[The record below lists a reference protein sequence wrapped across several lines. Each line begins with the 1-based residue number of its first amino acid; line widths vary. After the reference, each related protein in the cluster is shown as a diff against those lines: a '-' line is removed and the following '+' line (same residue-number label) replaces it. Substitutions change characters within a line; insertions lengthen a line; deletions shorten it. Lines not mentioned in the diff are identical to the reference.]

1 MKLTIYESPIYESP
15 IYEMS
20 VNEMFF
26 YVLSYLLNIFFFMKC
41 PNVNY
46 TIQWDERFLIYL
58 VANSSSPIII
68 FRIFRLLDGI
78 FYSFRLIFGL
88 DSRNLISH
96 IVWIFNLNLKGSV
109 REK

>member
-1 MKLTIYESPIYESP
+1 MKLTIYESP

-58 VANSSSPIII
+58 VANSFSPNII
-68 FRIFRLLDGI
+68 FRIFGRYFLLIQAYFWFRFKKFNFPHRLD
-78 FYSFRLIFGL
+78 F
-88 DSRNLISH
+88 
-96 IVWIFNLNLKGSV
+96 
-109 REK
+109 

>member
-1 MKLTIYESPIYESP
+1 MKLTIYESPIYE
-15 IYEMS
+15 MS
-20 VNEMFF
+20 VNKMFF
-26 YVLSYLLNIFFFMKC
+26 LCTVLSIKYIFFMKC

-46 TIQWDERFLIYL
+46 TIQWDERFLNYL
-58 VANSSSPIII
+58 VANSFSPIII
-68 FRIFRLLDGI
+68 FRIFGLLDGI